1 MVEFYDPDRR
11 DDRPAPAAA
20 PPAGARIEGPP
31 PTSTSSGP
39 PVVELVLIG
48 VAVLL
53 LLVAVWAQGL
63 TRGAGL
69 GLMLLFQFV
78 YPLTGALLTAAT
90 VSLLLR
96 RVLHRH
102 RAELSAEIGRLHTQ
116 LAAVRAG
123 GPGDAPR

>member
-11 DDRPAPAAA
+11 NDRPPTAAA
-20 PPAGARIEGPP
+20 PPAGARVEGPP
-31 PTSTSSGP
+31 PTATSSGP

-53 LLVAVWAQGL
+53 LLVAVWSQGL

-78 YPLTGALLTAAT
+78 YPLTGALLTAAI
-90 VSLLLR
+90 VSLFLR
-96 RVLHRH
+96 RVLRRD
-102 RAELSAEIGRLHTQ
+102 RAELSAEIGHLHTE
-116 LAAVRAG
+116 LASLRAG
-123 GPGDAPR
+123 ITDERP